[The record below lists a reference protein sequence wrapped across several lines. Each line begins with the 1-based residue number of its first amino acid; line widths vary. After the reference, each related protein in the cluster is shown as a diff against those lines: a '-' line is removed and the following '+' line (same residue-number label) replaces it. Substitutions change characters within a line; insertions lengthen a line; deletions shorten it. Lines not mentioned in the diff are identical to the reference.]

1 VGIGFNFIG
10 QKIGEELEKFTKLLF
25 EARKGDNR
33 SALLY
38 NSAGED
44 STPLDG
50 ERLILVKV
58 DGTGKYAAVAVLTQ
72 SQGAKPGEKIFFARD
87 ADAAI
92 VSKIKM
98 LNDGSVSI
106 DTDTETTDDATGNYS
121 RKIKGATNILEKD
134 SRSYTNEKDVVN
146 TVKGALSETV
156 EGDYTMDGKKNV
168 NVKSGASAVN
178 EAAQSNKIKG
188 GSDVTLAAPGAAGW
202 VPNCVIK
209 CPFGF
214 PHGGALGGIVGLKGE

>member
-10 QKIGEELEKFTKLLF
+10 QKIGEELEKFAKLLF
-25 EARKGDNR
+25 EACKGDNR

-50 ERLILVKV
+50 ERLVLVKV
-58 DGTGKYAAVAVLTQ
+58 DGSGKYAAVAVLTQ

-106 DTDTETTDDATGNYS
+106 DTDTETTGDAAGNYS
-121 RKIKGATNILEKD
+121 RKIKGATEILEKD
-134 SRSYTNEKDVVN
+134 SRSYTNEKDVTN
-146 TVKGALSETV
+146 TIKGALSETV
-156 EGDYTMDGKKNV
+156 EGDYTLEGKKNV

-178 EAAQSNKIKG
+178 EAAQSNRIKG
-188 GSDVTLAAPGAAGW
+188 GVDVTLAAPGAAGW
-202 VPNCVIK
+202 VPNCIIT
-209 CPFGF
+209 CPFGIT
-214 PHGGALGGIVGLKGE
+214 HGGAPGGITGLKGE